1 MPPAV
6 RLTAL
11 GIKQV
16 NREIV
21 EAGQAFGCTPF
32 QLLYKVQ
39 IPNALPS
46 IMTGVNQT
54 IMMALSMVIIASM
67 VGAGGL
73 GNDVLAS
80 IQRLDIG
87 LGFESGLSV
96 VLLAIILDRITESFG
111 RSPAWRAP
119 AVRGSQE
126 RDESAPRTGDATR
139 LNEVHA

>member
-1 MPPAV
+1 M
-6 RLTAL
+6 
-11 GIKQV
+11 Q
-16 NREIV
+16 
-21 EAGQAFGCTPF
+21 
-32 QLLYKVQ
+32 
-39 IPNALPS
+39 
-46 IMTGVNQT
+46 GVNQT

-111 RSPAWRAP
+111 RAPGTARAP
-119 AVRGSQE
+119 LFAGLKQLFRVK
-126 RDESAPRTGDATR
+126 ATP
-139 LNEVHA
+139 AQA